1 MRCTVKIFGYRYTE
15 LQRKERNNWSLP
27 SKQIF
32 CKVKLYLLRISFA
45 LHLKGGASAVRAW
58 KHNQTGYFNFQNKK
72 KGKDDIEHHQLLS
85 KGPHGGGGRI
95 VWDSFCRVKV
105 ISSNSESNWHAPP
118 PPNDANETLS
128 WQLLPSK
135 ILLEESKRN
144 SSILEEVG
152 CRRQIPQIHFQFL
165 FSNCKSKEFRR
176 VKGNTH
182 GLSSIS
188 RYFSRFPR
196 KKTSATEI
204 RKTRN
209 KE

>member
-1 MRCTVKIFGYRYTE
+1 MLSVPKNIIKQDILIFKTKTR
-15 LQRKERNNWSLP
+15 
-27 SKQIF
+27 
-32 CKVKLYLLRISFA
+32 
-45 LHLKGGASAVRAW
+45 
-58 KHNQTGYFNFQNKK
+58 
-72 KGKDDIEHHQLLS
+72 GKMTYIEHHQLLS
-85 KGPHGGGGRI
+85 KGPHGGGRI

-118 PPNDANETLS
+118 PNDANETPS

-144 SSILEEVG
+144 SLILEEVG
-152 CRRQIPQIHFQFL
+152 CRRQIPQIHFQFI
-165 FSNCKSKEFRR
+165 FSNCKSREFRR